1 MRRTGQVEKS
11 GITRSG
17 QAAIGW
23 QLVCP
28 ETEEAIEVAADCQE
42 KKPQIATRCQRWKI
56 AGKSGSF
63 QGEGGCLAGGAKT
76 YCSRCTERK
85 CFIQIKFILILK
97 LVQRITTNRMII
109 YHNSLFFI
117 AIYYSFFFNIF
128 KSLI

>member
-63 QGEGGCLAGGAKT
+63 KGEEGVWRVGRRLTAVSAQKENVA
-76 YCSRCTERK
+76 YKS
-85 CFIQIKFILILK
+85 
-97 LVQRITTNRMII
+97 
-109 YHNSLFFI
+109 SLF
-117 AIYYSFFFNIF
+117 
-128 KSLI
+128 